1 MNSIMFD
8 LYGTLIDINTDESP
22 DIFWESFS
30 EATNKYKVYDYIEL
44 KKEYLNICEELQKE
58 KEEIEILDVFE
69 KLFTVSRE
77 ISCEIALI
85 FRKLSTK
92 YIKKYIGVDKL
103 LTKLK
108 ENGHKIYILSNAQ
121 TAFTIPE
128 MKELDLIKYF
138 DGIAI
143 SSDYGVKKPNKD
155 FYLKAIKNFGLEAKK
170 TWMIGNDYECD
181 IKPAKELGLRTI
193 FIKSNLTFSN
203 VEKAD
208 MKKFSYKK
216 ILNAFKFK

>member
-1 MNSIMFD
+1 MDSIMFD

-22 DIFWESFS
+22 DLFWESFAL
-30 EATNKYKVYDYIEL
+30 ATAKYKAYDYLEL
-44 KKEYLNICEELQKE
+44 KKEYLSICEVLQKE

-77 ISCEIALI
+77 TSCEIALI

-108 ENGHKIYILSNAQ
+108 ENGHKIYLLSNAQ
-121 TAFTIPE
+121 NAFTIPE

-155 FYLKAIKNFGLEAKK
+155 FYLKAMKKFNLEAKN

-181 IKPAKELGLRTI
+181 IKPAQELGLRTI
-193 FIKSNLTFSN
+193 FIKSNLTFSHC
-203 VEKAD
+203 EKAD
-208 MKKFSYKK
+208 IKKFSYRKLIK
-216 ILNAFKFK
+216 CFQI

>member
-1 MNSIMFD
+1 MDSIMFD
-8 LYGTLIDINTDESP
+8 LYGTLINIHTDESP
-22 DIFWESFS
+22 DLFWESFAL
-30 EATNKYKVYDYIEL
+30 ATAKYKAYDYLEL
-44 KKEYLNICEELQKE
+44 KKEYLSICEVLQKE

-69 KLFTVSRE
+69 KLFTISRE
-77 ISCEIALI
+77 TSCEIALI

-108 ENGHKIYILSNAQ
+108 ENGHKIYLLSNAQ
-121 TAFTIPE
+121 NAFTIPE

-155 FYLKAIKNFGLEAKK
+155 FYLRAMKRFNLNAET

-181 IKPAKELGLRTI
+181 IKPAQELGLKTI
-193 FIKSNLTFSN
+193 YIISNLTFNHFDFPSIKGFSFRK
-203 VEKAD
+203 VLKAL
-208 MKKFSYKK
+208 KLK
-216 ILNAFKFK
+216 

>member
-1 MNSIMFD
+1 MDSIMFD

-22 DIFWESFS
+22 DLFWESFAL
-30 EATNKYKVYDYIEL
+30 ATAKYKAYDYLEL
-44 KKEYLNICEELQKE
+44 KKEYLSICEVLQKE

-108 ENGHKIYILSNAQ
+108 ENGHKIYLLSNAQ
-121 TAFTIPE
+121 NAFTIPE

-155 FYLKAIKNFGLEAKK
+155 FYLKAMKKFNLEAKN

-181 IKPAKELGLRTI
+181 IKPAQELGLRTI
-193 FIKSNLTFSN
+193 FIKSNLTFSHC
-203 VEKAD
+203 EKAD
-208 MKKFSYKK
+208 IKKFSYRKLIK
-216 ILNAFKFK
+216 CFQI

>member
-1 MNSIMFD
+1 MFISIYTLRCD
-8 LYGTLIDINTDESP
+8 RYPGTSLS
-22 DIFWESFS
+22 
-30 EATNKYKVYDYIEL
+30 
-44 KKEYLNICEELQKE
+44 ICEVLQKE

-108 ENGHKIYILSNAQ
+108 ENGHKIYLLSNAQ
-121 TAFTIPE
+121 NAFTIPE

-155 FYLKAIKNFGLEAKK
+155 FYLKAMKKFNLEAKN

-181 IKPAKELGLRTI
+181 IKPAQELGLRTI
-193 FIKSNLTFSN
+193 FIKSNLTFSHF
-203 VEKAD
+203 EKAD
-208 MKKFSYKK
+208 IKKFSYRKLIK
-216 ILNAFKFK
+216 CFQI